1 MALKDIWQKDRQI
14 RQAEVV
20 ERSRTVAELRSQ
32 HQAERAEMATQLR
45 DELSQVLPKL
55 RADELDRQL
64 EAQCDQA
71 AREIE
76 ARTRRQE
83 VQKFLYELHDC
94 RLIAAADLRLL
105 LEEFRC
111 DRKAQS
117 AEIAA
122 MLQETRRQRS
132 ADVEALFAQF
142 ALDTVARKVSVQA
155 IRDYVWGSD
164 GSLTMTIGS
173 QTAPIR
179 AIGSESIEDF
189 LKLIIQESPI
199 PQEKSVAKFVP
210 TASTNSPVVLKA
222 PILKTLIEPKIELI
236 AEPIVEPIVELIVEL
251 IVEPIAVPT
260 LSEKLLA
267 TVNSRSGVRLS
278 DLEAT
283 LQVSRSELVHT
294 LQQLIRSGDIVQRDR
309 AYYRA

>member
-1 MALKDIWQKDRQI
+1 MALKDIWQKDRLT

-32 HQAERAEMATQLR
+32 HQAEHAEMATQLR

-117 AEIAA
+117 AEITA

-142 ALDTVARKVSVQA
+142 AVDTVARKVSVQA
-155 IRDYVWGSD
+155 IREYVWGND
-164 GSLTMTIGS
+164 GSLPLTIGV

-189 LKLIIQESPI
+189 LKFVIQESPT
-199 PQEKSVAKFVP
+199 PEPKSVAKSVP
-210 TASTNSPVVLKA
+210 TASTKPQVVLKA
-222 PILKTLIEPKIELI
+222 PIVKTLTEPEVEPEV
-236 AEPIVEPIVELIVEL
+236 EPIVEPIVAL
-251 IVEPIAVPT
+251 T

-267 TVNSRSGVRLS
+267 TVNSGSGVRLS

-283 LQVSRSELVHT
+283 LGVSRSELVHT

>member
-1 MALKDIWQKDRQI
+1 MALKDIWQQDRQT

-32 HQAERAEMATQLR
+32 HQREHAEMATQLR
-45 DELSQVLPKL
+45 DQLSQVAPKL

-71 AREIE
+71 GREIE
-76 ARTRRQE
+76 ASARRQE
-83 VQKFLYELHDC
+83 VQEFLNELHEL

-117 AEIAA
+117 AEVSA
-122 MLQETRRQRS
+122 MLKETRRQRS
-132 ADVEALFAQF
+132 AEVEALFVQF
-142 ALDTVARKVSVQA
+142 ASDTIDRKAAVQA
-155 IRDYVWGSD
+155 IRDYVWGDASSTA
-164 GSLTMTIGS
+164 GSRSI
-173 QTAPIR
+173 APQATGIQ
-179 AIGSESIEDF
+179 ATGIQAVGIQAVGSESIEDF
-189 LKLIIQESPI
+189 LKLVIQESPVPAKTPI
-199 PQEKSVAKFVP
+199 VKMPIEPVAKAIIKP
-210 TASTNSPVVLKA
+210 
-222 PILKTLIEPKIELI
+222 I
-236 AEPIVEPIVELIVEL
+236 AEPID
-251 IVEPIAVPT
+251 AVST

-267 TVNSRSGVRLS
+267 TVNSLSGVRLS

-283 LQVSRSELVHT
+283 LAVSRSELVQA

>member
-1 MALKDIWQKDRQI
+1 MALKDIWQQDRQT

-32 HQAERAEMATQLR
+32 HQREHAEMATQLR
-45 DELSQVLPKL
+45 DQLSQVSPKL

-71 AREIE
+71 GREIE
-76 ARTRRQE
+76 ASARRQE
-83 VQKFLYELHDC
+83 VKEFLHELHDL

-117 AEIAA
+117 AEVSA
-122 MLQETRRQRS
+122 MLKETRRQRS
-132 ADVEALFAQF
+132 AEVEALFVQF
-142 ALDTVARKVSVQA
+142 ASDTVDRKAAVQA
-155 IRDYVWGSD
+155 IRDYVWGDASSTT
-164 GSLTMTIGS
+164 GSIG
-173 QTAPIR
+173 IR
-179 AIGSESIEDF
+179 SAGIQAVGSESIEDF
-189 LKLIIQESPI
+189 LKLVIEESLVPSKVKSVT
-199 PQEKSVAKFVP
+199 ESVTKSVA
-210 TASTNSPVVLKA
+210 TAPAPVAKTPVKT
-222 PILKTLIEPKIELI
+222 PIKTPIEPM
-236 AEPIVEPIVELIVEL
+236 AEPIIEPIV
-251 IVEPIAVPT
+251 AVST

-267 TVNSRSGVRLS
+267 TVNSLTGVRLS

-283 LQVSRSELVHT
+283 LAVSRSELVQV

>member
-1 MALKDIWQKDRQI
+1 MALKDVWQQDRQT

-20 ERSRTVAELRSQ
+20 DRSRTVAELRSL
-32 HQAERAEMATQLR
+32 HQREHAEMATQLR
-45 DELSQVLPKL
+45 DQLSQVVPKL

-71 AREIE
+71 GREIE
-76 ARTRRQE
+76 ASARRQE
-83 VQKFLYELHDC
+83 VKEFLNELHEL

-111 DRKAQS
+111 DRKVQS
-117 AEIAA
+117 AEVSA

-132 ADVEALFAQF
+132 AEVEALFIQF
-142 ALDTVARKVSVQA
+142 ASDTVDRKAAVQA
-155 IRDYVWGSD
+155 IRDYVWADAS
-164 GSLTMTIGS
+164 STS
-173 QTAPIR
+173 APGIR
-179 AIGSESIEDF
+179 SAGIQAVGSESIEDF
-189 LKLIIQESPI
+189 LKLVIQESPVI
-199 PQEKSVAKFVP
+199 
-210 TASTNSPVVLKA
+210 TKA
-222 PILKTLIEPKIELI
+222 PIVKAPLEPMVEPT
-236 AEPIVEPIVELIVEL
+236 AEPIVKPIV
-251 IVEPIAVPT
+251 AVST

-267 TVNSRSGVRLS
+267 TVNSLSGVRLS

-283 LQVSRSELVHT
+283 LSVSRSELVQA

>member
-1 MALKDIWQKDRQI
+1 MALKDSWQQDRQT

-20 ERSRTVAELRSQ
+20 DRSRTVSEIRSQ
-32 HQAERAEMATQLR
+32 HQREHAEMATQLR
-45 DELSQVLPKL
+45 DQLSRVAPKL
-55 RADELDRQL
+55 RAEELDRQL

-71 AREIE
+71 GREIE
-76 ARTRRQE
+76 ASARRQE
-83 VQKFLYELHDC
+83 VKEFLHELHDL

-117 AEIAA
+117 AEVTA

-132 ADVEALFAQF
+132 AHVEALFVQF
-142 ALDTVARKVSVQA
+142 ASDTIDRKTAVQA
-155 IRDYVWGSD
+155 VRDYVWGDAS
-164 GSLTMTIGS
+164 SA
-173 QTAPIR
+173 TATTGIR
-179 AIGSESIEDF
+179 SAGIQAVGSESIEDF
-189 LKLIIQESPI
+189 LKLVIQESPV
-199 PQEKSVAKFVP
+199 PAKTPIVKTP
-210 TASTNSPVVLKA
+210 T
-222 PILKTLIEPKIELI
+222 EPI
-236 AEPIVEPIVELIVEL
+236 AEPIV
-251 IVEPIAVPT
+251 AVST

-267 TVNSRSGVRLS
+267 TVNSLSGVRLS

-283 LQVSRSELVHT
+283 LAVSRSELVQA